1 MLLVNQTNHL
11 LIILPIAGCSVLTGR
26 AKAVVSSTG
35 INTEVGKIAQK
46 VTSTEESKSPLTIRM
61 EKFSKQITLIIAIIA
76 VIIAI
81 VLFNKDYKPLEI
93 FLAVVALSVS
103 AMPEGLPLALT
114 MALTIGSNKMS
125 KRNVICKKLTA
136 VESLGS
142 CTVIASDKTGTL
154 TVNEQTAKKIVL
166 PNNEIYEIDGN
177 GYNDVGGV
185 KGKNIDNAKYIASLG
200 YINNEA
206 KLERVNN
213 RWERIGDSIDVAFLA
228 LSYKLKVNNNSM
240 KKIKEVP
247 YESEKKYSAVFY
259 DNGNGVHCTAKGSV
273 EEILKFCSHSFVNG
287 KKEKLNEEEIL
298 KQNDELASKGYRVI
312 AICDGEIK
320 GKK

>member
-1 MLLVNQTNHL
+1 
-11 LIILPIAGCSVLTGR
+11 
-26 AKAVVSSTG
+26 
-35 INTEVGKIAQK
+35 
-46 VTSTEESKSPLTIRM
+46 M

-247 YESEKKYSAVFY
+247 YESEKNTLQYFMIMEMVFI
-259 DNGNGVHCTAKGSV
+259 VP
-273 EEILKFCSHSFVNG
+273 L
-287 KKEKLNEEEIL
+287 
-298 KQNDELASKGYRVI
+298 RVP
-312 AICDGEIK
+312 
-320 GKK
+320 